1 MAKADYSGRTDQ
13 RKAALRRFADAK
25 SLVSEGTPHRSEI
38 KAVLEQAFRAEFPN
52 DTVDIS
58 DGYQNNIHVLV
69 VSRRFDA
76 MAEKDKQDALWRIID
91 GTDLTDAEKVTISL
105 VMPVSPA
112 EVK

>member
-1 MAKADYSGRTDQ
+1 MPT
-13 RKAALRRFADAK
+13 
-25 SLVSEGTPHRSEI
+25 RSRSDI
-38 KAVLEQAFRAEFPN
+38 KAVLESAFRMVFPS

-58 DGYQNNIHVLV
+58 DGYQHNIHVLV

-76 MAEKDKQDALWRIID
+76 MAEKDKQDALWQIID
-91 GTDLTDAEKVTISL
+91 GANLTEAEKATISL

>member
-1 MAKADYSGRTDQ
+1 MHFPMRNK
-13 RKAALRRFADAK
+13 
-25 SLVSEGTPHRSEI
+25 SEI
-38 KAVLEQAFRAEFPN
+38 KAILEEAFRKVFPN

-58 DGYQNNIHVLV
+58 DGYQDNIHVLV

-76 MAEKDKQDALWRIID
+76 MTEKDKQDALWQIID
-91 GTDLTDAEKVTISL
+91 ETDLTDAEKASISL

>member
-1 MAKADYSGRTDQ
+1 MRNK
-13 RKAALRRFADAK
+13 
-25 SLVSEGTPHRSEI
+25 SEI
-38 KAVLEQAFRAEFPN
+38 KAILEAAFRKVFPN

-58 DGYQNNIHVLV
+58 DGYQDNIHVLV

-76 MAEKDKQDALWRIID
+76 MTEKDKQDALWQIID
-91 GTDLTDAEKVTISL
+91 ETDLTDAEKTSISL